1 MTTPYTDWRDHL
13 LYLVDNGYLEPMM
26 ALTMC
31 LKWMTQDEVGE
42 MVDANELS
50 PRFME
55 AEDAV

>member
-1 MTTPYTDWRDHL
+1 MAREYCDWRDHL
-13 LYLVDNGYLEPMM
+13 MSLVDEGYLDPHM

-55 AEDAV
+55 VEDAV

>member
-1 MTTPYTDWRDHL
+1 VTTQYTDWRDHL
-13 LYLVDNGYLEPMM
+13 MYLVDEGYLDPHM

-55 AEDAV
+55 ADDAV